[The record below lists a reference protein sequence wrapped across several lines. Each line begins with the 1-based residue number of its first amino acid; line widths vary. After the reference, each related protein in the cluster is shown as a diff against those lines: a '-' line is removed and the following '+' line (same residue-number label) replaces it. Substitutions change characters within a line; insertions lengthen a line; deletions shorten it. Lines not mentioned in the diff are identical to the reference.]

1 MDVNDFQEW
10 LASAAVGA
18 QCLYHTGEL
27 ARDAQGTDT
36 VPSVPG
42 LKQLA
47 KAAMKA
53 ELWGDVALFQRRLKR
68 NRFQYIAMRTQSQQ
82 YRSILTAPATAVH
95 FSPVSPIPQS
105 SPAAAAGGFLP
116 ATKTE
121 VNHG

>member
-1 MDVNDFQEW
+1 MVSCRHSLSIGQNMDVNDFQEW

-53 ELWGDVALFQRRLKR
+53 ELWGDFALFQRRLKR

-82 YRSILTAPATAVH
+82 YRSRSEEHTSEL
-95 FSPVSPIPQS
+95 QS
-105 SPAAAAGGFLP
+105 
-116 ATKTE
+116 
-121 VNHG
+121 